1 MRLYLE
7 SQSVIL
13 GYNNSASKVFTDK
26 KVSNFEMIRHHASMI
41 DVGDKQLLL
50 LLLLSVALIVVFVES
65 NGSYIDVIYV
75 LTTP

>member
-1 MRLYLE
+1 
-7 SQSVIL
+7 
-13 GYNNSASKVFTDK
+13 
-26 KVSNFEMIRHHASMI
+26 MIRHHASMI

-50 LLLLSVALIVVFVES
+50 LLLSVALIVVVVES

>member
-1 MRLYLE
+1 
-7 SQSVIL
+7 
-13 GYNNSASKVFTDK
+13 
-26 KVSNFEMIRHHASMI
+26 MI

-50 LLLLSVALIVVFVES
+50 LLLLSVALIVVVVES

>member
-7 SQSVIL
+7 SQSVIF

-50 LLLLSVALIVVFVES
+50 LLLSVALIVVVECCPI
-65 NGSYIDVIYV
+65 G
-75 LTTP
+75 

>member
-1 MRLYLE
+1 
-7 SQSVIL
+7 VIL

-50 LLLLSVALIVVFVES
+50 LLSVALIVVVVES
-65 NGSYIDVIYV
+65 IGSYIDVIYV

>member
-7 SQSVIL
+7 SQLVIL
-13 GYNNSASKVFTDK
+13 GYNHSASKVFTDK
-26 KVSNFEMIRHHASMI
+26 KVNNYEMIRHHASMI

-50 LLLLSVALIVVFVES
+50 LLSVALIVVVVES
-65 NGSYIDVIYV
+65 IGSYIVVIYV

>member
-1 MRLYLE
+1 
-7 SQSVIL
+7 VIL

-50 LLLLSVALIVVFVES
+50 LSVALIVVVVES
-65 NGSYIDVIYV
+65 IGEYIVVIYV
-75 LTTP
+75 FTTP